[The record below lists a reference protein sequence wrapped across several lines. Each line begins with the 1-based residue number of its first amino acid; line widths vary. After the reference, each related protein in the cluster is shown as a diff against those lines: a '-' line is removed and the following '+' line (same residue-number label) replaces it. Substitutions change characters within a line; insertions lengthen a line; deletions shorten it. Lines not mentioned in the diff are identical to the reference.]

1 MEDLKKPK
9 NLTYFTQSSQSM
21 KICSI
26 HIKGFHSNFE
36 EQQIEYL
43 RNDKDQL
50 SFITALEIELGL
62 NLSEFYS

>member
-1 MEDLKKPK
+1 
-9 NLTYFTQSSQSM
+9 M